1 MNYVIRKKERD
12 DCAAVAHV
20 VTVAWNET
28 YKGIVPDDFLKSLYE
43 NEEVRAKNSYEKF
56 NENNNHQYVLEVDK
70 KVVGFVNVGPTDETN
85 YDNCGEIHA
94 VYIINKYKGHGFG
107 KKLIEAGIKE
117 LKNMGYDKMVIGCL
131 DGNKSNEFYKHIG
144 GKFIKTRIFERLQLP
159 ENVYYFEKI

>member
-28 YKGIVPDDFLKSLYE
+28 YKDIVPDDFLKILYE

-94 VYIINKYKGHGFG
+94 VYIINGYKGHGFG

>member
-94 VYIINKYKGHGFG
+94 VYIINGYKGHGFG